1 MIPPFLTTLTSK
13 PPQPTYLLTLFLCDP
28 HLPVHGADELEN
40 QFVEQVTLGVVPSV
54 EERKDDLFGGPVV
67 LLHLTGQVAEKTSG
81 GCQEQDRKGLRLRS
95 AF

>member
-1 MIPPFLTTLTSK
+1 MIPPFSPPSLPS

-28 HLPVHGADELEN
+28 HLPVHGTDELEN

-67 LLHLTGQVAEKTSG
+67 LLHLTA
-81 GCQEQDRKGLRLRS
+81 R
-95 AF
+95 